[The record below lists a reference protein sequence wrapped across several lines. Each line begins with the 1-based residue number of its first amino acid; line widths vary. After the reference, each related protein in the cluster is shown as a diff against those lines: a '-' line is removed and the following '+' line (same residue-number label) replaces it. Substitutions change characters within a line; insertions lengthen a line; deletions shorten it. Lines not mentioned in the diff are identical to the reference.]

1 MKDDQLDRLL
11 RELPREQ
18 ATDNFTRRVVSSVSE
33 GGASGSPAAG
43 GRRTVRL
50 PAWGIAAAA
59 AALLLVPAGI
69 WIFHAAQRSALTE
82 EIAALRTAH
91 GRLTG
96 ELRALRQQMSAAQ
109 PVIYLGGDDRVDYV
123 LDLKRLV
130 REQLDAAALPASDPA
145 RAPRQPHLPVSF
157 EGGSI

>member
-1 MKDDQLDRLL
+1 MKDDQLDKML

-18 ATDNFTRRVVSSVSE
+18 VTNDFTRRVLSGATEVGVAGSST
-33 GGASGSPAAG
+33 AG
-43 GRRTVRL
+43 RRRTVRL

-69 WIFHAAQRSALTE
+69 WIFDASQRAALTK
-82 EIAALRTAH
+82 EITALRTEH

-96 ELRALRQQMSAAQ
+96 ELRALRQQMGAAQ

-130 REQLDAAALPASDPA
+130 REQLDGAVRSPAAQPRP
-145 RAPRQPHLPVSF
+145 PRQPHLPVSF